1 MRQVP
6 LRYFFYILLLPALL
20 FPKPRFSDTQLKAMT
35 PRYFARNHSAPELL
49 GVAIYKSNKG
59 RVFQVDIAVDRNR
72 ANNDLGFAY
81 TALTTMGQYA
91 KKPFQQFIVVMHYD
105 QRERPPRVAVGEAK
119 CSLDCFIRKKVSY
132 EYWWE
137 NCIYFQ
143 EM

>member
-1 MRQVP
+1 MKPVS
-6 LRYFFYILLLPALL
+6 LGLFCGFLLLPGLL
-20 FPKPRFSDTQLKAMT
+20 FPKPRFSDIQLKAMT
-35 PRYFARNHSAPELL
+35 PHYFARNHSAPELL
-49 GVAIYKSNKG
+49 GVNIYTSHKG

-72 ANNDLGFAY
+72 SNDDLGFAY
-81 TALTTMGQYA
+81 TALTTMGEYA

-105 QRERPPRVAVGEAK
+105 QRNRPPRVVVGQAK

-132 EYWWE
+132 EYWYE